1 MTAAA
6 STTASGTIEAMP
18 DLLVILIVVLIV
30 VLIWRGPK
38 NLPEIGRVLGRGVR
52 AARDEAK
59 HIRKGDGDA
68 DKP

>member
-1 MTAAA
+1 MIAAA
-6 STTASGTIEAMP
+6 GATASGTIDAMP
-18 DLLVILIVVLIV
+18 DLIVVLIVILIV

-38 NLPEIGRVLGRGVR
+38 NLPEIGRVLGRGIR

-59 HIRKGDGDA
+59 DLRKGDGDA